1 MSAAR
6 WWLIAAGL
14 LGAVGVGLGAYG
26 AHGLR
31 PQVEQAVDAAGV
43 ASGGGSLTAAERE
56 AEIAHRMDNWKTG
69 VQYQMVHV
77 AALLAIG
84 LASAQWP
91 LRRWCFAGVAMLAGM
106 VMFSGMLYY
115 QALAPERRLGIVV
128 MFGGISYILG
138 WLLLA
143 AAAFGFKETSK

>member
-6 WWLIAAGL
+6 WWLIVAGL
-14 LGAVGVGLGAYG
+14 LGALGVGLGAHG

-31 PQVEQAVDAAGV
+31 PQVEQAVDASLV
-43 ASGGGSLTAAERE
+43 ASMTAAERE

-69 VQYQMVHV
+69 VQYQMMHV

-91 LRRWCFAGVAMLAGM
+91 LRRWCFAGAAMLAGM
-106 VMFSGMLYY
+106 AMFSGMLYY

-128 MFGGISYILG
+128 MFGGISYIVG

-143 AAAFGFKETSK
+143 AAAFGIKETSK